1 MLNLEIIAAFAR
13 ARGIAIVTE
22 AWGPKAGTSKNMPV
36 IDMVGDVLYGLPPR
50 VHHAAYKLVAKQP
63 VLGVAC

>member
-13 ARGIAIVTE
+13 ARRIAILTE
-22 AWGPKAGTSKNMPV
+22 AWGPKAGTSTNV
-36 IDMVGDVLYGLPPR
+36 ATLDMVGDVLYDLPPR
-50 VHHAAYKLVAKQP
+50 VHHAARRIVAKQP